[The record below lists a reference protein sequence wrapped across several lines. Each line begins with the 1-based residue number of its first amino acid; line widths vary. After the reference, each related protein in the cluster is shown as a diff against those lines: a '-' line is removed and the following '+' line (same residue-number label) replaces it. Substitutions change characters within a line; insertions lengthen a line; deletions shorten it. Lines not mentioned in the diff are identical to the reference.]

1 MLQIISTGHSRRKEQ
16 HQHSDTDNFSILVVV
31 STGLQVLLRIL
42 YRL

>member
-1 MLQIISTGHSRRKEQ
+1 MFQIVSIDHSRRKEQ
-16 HQHSDTDNFSILVVV
+16 RQYSDTDNFSILVVV